1 LKTSFSVSLGFLLL
15 ATASALLTGCP
26 SGADLEGDPERFD
39 EAAGSCAQC
48 DVQATLK
55 EACLSTGC
63 HGKAEPR
70 AGALDLESPGVEDRL
85 LDQAAWTMRDTEILD
100 GSAANCD
107 LTEKR
112 VDSVDPSKSVM
123 LEKLL
128 GTHSCGVKM
137 PVAPFKFKDN
147 AQADIDCI
155 TRWVYCIAGKE
166 PPAGSGGTSAAG
178 GAGGGGGM
186 SAGGTAGTGGTGG
199 SGGGAGGSGGTSG
212 GAGGTSGGAG
222 GSSGGSGGSSG
233 GSGGSGGS
241 AGGAGGSGGSSGG
254 SGGSGT

>member
-1 LKTSFSVSLGFLLL
+1 MHVLKTSFSVSLGFLLL
-15 ATASALLTGCP
+15 ATSSALLTGCP

-39 EAAGSCAQC
+39 ESAGSCAQC

-55 EACLSTGC
+55 EACLTAGC

-70 AGALDLESPGVEDRL
+70 AGALDLESPGVEERL
-85 LDQAAWTMRDTEILD
+85 LDQPAWTMRDTEILD

-112 VDSVDPSKSVM
+112 VDSADPSKSVM

-137 PVAPFKFKDN
+137 PVAPFKFKDDP
-147 AQADIDCI
+147 QADIACI
-155 TRWVYCIAGKE
+155 TRWVYCMAGKE

-186 SAGGTAGTGGTGG
+186 SAGGAGGSAGSGAGGTAGTGGGLGSGGTAGTGGASGG
-199 SGGGAGGSGGTSG
+199 SGGA
-212 GAGGTSGGAG
+212 
-222 GSSGGSGGSSG
+222 SGGSGGSDG
-233 GSGGSGGS
+233 T
-241 AGGAGGSGGSSGG
+241 AGGAGGSGGASGG
-254 SGGSGT
+254 SGGTGT